1 MVRATRII
9 EASASNVGSKEKN
22 KIKSRGRNSARIR
35 KKKKKRK
42 RSTIVFEGRIRN
54 IKTHLRIDD
63 SFCSKAISLN
73 IFSF

>member
-35 KKKKKRK
+35 KKKKR
-42 RSTIVFEGRIRN
+42 GRDR
-54 IKTHLRIDD
+54 L
-63 SFCSKAISLN
+63 SFSREE
-73 IFSF
+73 

>member
-35 KKKKKRK
+35 KKKKRK
-42 RSTIVFEGRIRN
+42 RSTIVFERRIRN
-54 IKTHLRIDD
+54 RKTHLRIDD

>member
-35 KKKKKRK
+35 KKKKRK
-42 RSTIVFEGRIRN
+42 KSTIVFEGRIRN
-54 IKTHLRIDD
+54 RKTHLRIDD